1 MPIFGKNSVKSV
13 ELSKTQKELI
23 AKAGSIYKDN
33 FNGDCWLGRCIFLSW
48 YCSLGNCDFCFRSTQ
63 KHKIKHPATA
73 RRTKESIYTE
83 AFIAKTL
90 NWKLEFITGGY
101 GIYDF
106 EDLVEISK
114 TCSEIFKEKIWLNLG
129 VLSSVQLAAFSPYIE
144 GVVASV
150 ETLEPVLHKKVA
162 PGKPLEPFGKMLEN
176 AKELGL
182 KRSMTIV
189 LGLGEPIK
197 DYKYVKEWIEKYEL
211 DRITYY
217 ALRPVKDTPYL
228 HGPSPESV
236 AEWTAR
242 TRIDFPKIEI
252 IVGTAETRLP
262 EISTLL
268 SAGCNAITKI
278 PATKI
283 FGTTGAEKIHE
294 EIESAGRKFISE
306 LRNLPKG
313 IDWKKEVYSVIKDE
327 KLAEKVVNKIKDY
340 EKNRLSKSY
349 KDFDK
354 ISNNKEEN
362 KEKNICEPCEE

>member
-1 MPIFGKNSVKSV
+1 MPITGKNTVKSV
-13 ELSKTQKELI
+13 ELTSKQKELI
-23 AKAGSIYKDN
+23 AKAGSVYSDN

-48 YCSLGNCDFCFRSTQ
+48 YCALGNCDFCFRSTQ
-63 KHKIKHPATA
+63 KHKIQHPATA

-83 AFIAKTL
+83 AFIAKKL

-101 GIYDF
+101 GIYEF
-106 EDLVEISK
+106 EDLIEISK
-114 TCSEIFKEKIWLNLG
+114 TCSEIFEKKIWLNLG
-129 VLSSVQLAAFSPYIE
+129 VLGRSQLEAFKPFIE

-150 ETLEPVLHKKVA
+150 ETLEPNLHNKVA
-162 PGKPLEPFGKMLEN
+162 PGKPLEPFAKMLKS

-189 LGLGEPIK
+189 LGLGEAVS

-228 HGPSPESV
+228 HGPDPEIV
-236 AEWTAR
+236 AEWIAL

-252 IVGTAETRLP
+252 IVGSAETRLP
-262 EISTLL
+262 EISVLL
-268 SAGCNAITKI
+268 AAGANAITKI

-283 FGTTGAEKIHE
+283 FGTTGAEQIHA
-294 EIESAGRKFISE
+294 EIKSANRKFISE
-306 LRNLPKG
+306 LRRLPKDL
-313 IDWKKEVYSVIKDE
+313 DWEKEVNSVIENK
-327 KLAEKVVNKIKDY
+327 KLAEKIIEKIKDY

-349 KDFDK
+349 KEFDK
-354 ISNNKEEN
+354 IASSNNKS
-362 KEKNICEPCEE
+362 CESCED